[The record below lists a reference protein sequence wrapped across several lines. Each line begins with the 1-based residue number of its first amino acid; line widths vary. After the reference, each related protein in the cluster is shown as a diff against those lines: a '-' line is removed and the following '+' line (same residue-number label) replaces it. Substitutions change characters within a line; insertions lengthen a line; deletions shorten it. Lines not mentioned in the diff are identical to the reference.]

1 MEELKPVPPAPKK
14 KPNIFVRLLAFLV
27 TLALLLGAVAAVVYR
42 DRLNFDSIRR
52 WFVYRSLEK
61 SDSGQT
67 ESFQYD
73 SAGKGGY
80 SQVGDDLLVWSTAG
94 VRLYSSGGVEYLNE
108 SLTLNRPVADTC
120 GSAALIY
127 DAGGNVLHTYEDRS
141 TSFVL
146 NTEQGHEIL
155 STRMGPGGS
164 FAVTT
169 RESGYK
175 GVVTV
180 YSSGGHPVVGIRIST
195 RFVTDGLLSDD
206 GKTVAV
212 LTVGQNEDVF
222 ESGLDLYAL
231 DGDVPFASYSLGN
244 NAILDLRADGSAFW
258 ALGESSLSVARADGS
273 AAVHYD
279 YAGRYL
285 KDYALDG
292 DGFSALLLGKYR
304 AGSGAAL
311 VTVGADGQELAS
323 LDLEDQVLDLDA
335 SGRYVA
341 VLTAA
346 GLTLYTKDLQL
357 YDALENTMG
366 ARSVVL
372 RSDGT
377 AFLVGGETARLYI
390 PG

>member
-1 MEELKPVPPAPKK
+1 MAKEAPAQKPKK
-14 KPNIFVRLLAFLV
+14 SNIFVRLLAFLV

-80 SQVGDDLLVWSTAG
+80 SRVGDDLLVWSTAG

-127 DAGGNVLHTYEDRS
+127 DTGGNVLHTYEDRS

-155 STRMGPGGS
+155 SARMGPGGS

-285 KDYALDG
+285 KDYALEG

>member
-80 SQVGDDLLVWSTAG
+80 SRVGDDLLVWSTAG

-127 DAGGNVLHTYEDRS
+127 DAGGNILHTYEDRS

-155 STRMGPGGS
+155 SARMGPGGS

>member
-80 SQVGDDLLVWSTAG
+80 SRVGDDLLVWSTAG

-155 STRMGPGGS
+155 SARMGPGGS

-279 YAGRYL
+279 YTGRYL
-285 KDYALDG
+285 KDYALEG

>member
-61 SDSGQT
+61 RDSGQT

-155 STRMGPGGS
+155 SARMGPGGS

>member
-155 STRMGPGGS
+155 SARMGPGGS

-311 VTVGADGQELAS
+311 VTVGADGQELTS

>member
-67 ESFQYD
+67 ESFQYG

-80 SQVGDDLLVWSTAG
+80 SRVGDDLLVWSTAG

-155 STRMGPGGS
+155 SARMGPGGS

-285 KDYALDG
+285 KDYALEG

>member
-1 MEELKPVPPAPKK
+1 MGELKPVPPAPKK

-80 SQVGDDLLVWSTAG
+80 SRVGDDLLVWSTAG

-127 DAGGNVLHTYEDRS
+127 DTGGNVLHTYEDRS

-155 STRMGPGGS
+155 SARMGPGGS

-285 KDYALDG
+285 KDYALEG

>member
-155 STRMGPGGS
+155 SARMGPGGS

-212 LTVGQNEDVF
+212 ITVGQNEDVF

>member
-155 STRMGPGGS
+155 SARMGPGGS

-377 AFLVGGETARLYI
+377 AFLVGGETARLYV

>member
-155 STRMGPGGS
+155 SARMGPGGS

>member
-80 SQVGDDLLVWSTAG
+80 SRVGDDLLVWSTAG

-127 DAGGNVLHTYEDRS
+127 DTGGNVLHTYEDRS

-155 STRMGPGGS
+155 SARMGPGGS

-244 NAILDLRADGSAFW
+244 NAILDLRADGSALW

-285 KDYALDG
+285 KDYALEG

>member
-80 SQVGDDLLVWSTAG
+80 SRVGDDLLVWSTAG

-127 DAGGNVLHTYEDRS
+127 DTGGNVLHTYEDRS

-155 STRMGPGGS
+155 SARMGPGGS

-273 AAVHYD
+273 AGVHYD

-285 KDYALDG
+285 KDYALEG

>member
-155 STRMGPGGS
+155 SARMGPGGS

-346 GLTLYTKDLQL
+346 GLTLYTKDLQF

>member
-1 MEELKPVPPAPKK
+1 MEELKTVPPAPKK

-80 SQVGDDLLVWSTAG
+80 SRVGDDLLVWSTAG

-127 DAGGNVLHTYEDRS
+127 DTGGNVLHTYEDRS

-155 STRMGPGGS
+155 SARMGPGGS

-285 KDYALDG
+285 KDYALEG

>member
-1 MEELKPVPPAPKK
+1 M
-14 KPNIFVRLLAFLV
+14 
-27 TLALLLGAVAAVVYR
+27 VYR

-155 STRMGPGGS
+155 SARMGPGGS

>member
-14 KPNIFVRLLAFLV
+14 KPTIFVRLLAFLV

-80 SQVGDDLLVWSTAG
+80 SRVGDDLLVWSTAG

-127 DAGGNVLHTYEDRS
+127 DTGGNVLHTYEDRS

-155 STRMGPGGS
+155 SARMGPGGS

-285 KDYALDG
+285 KDYALEG

>member
-80 SQVGDDLLVWSTAG
+80 SRVGDDLLVWSTAG

-127 DAGGNVLHTYEDRS
+127 DTGGNVLHTYEDRS

-155 STRMGPGGS
+155 SARMGPGGS

-180 YSSGGHPVVGIRIST
+180 YSSGGHPVVGIRISS

-285 KDYALDG
+285 KDYALEG

>member
-14 KPNIFVRLLAFLV
+14 TPNSFVRLLAFLV

-155 STRMGPGGS
+155 SARMGPGGS

>member
-80 SQVGDDLLVWSTAG
+80 SRVGDDLLVWSTAG

-127 DAGGNVLHTYEDRS
+127 DTGGNVLHTYEDRS

-155 STRMGPGGS
+155 SARMGPGGS

-285 KDYALDG
+285 KAYALEG

>member
-155 STRMGPGGS
+155 SARMGPGGS

-323 LDLEDQVLDLDA
+323 LDLEDQALDLDA

>member
-73 SAGKGGY
+73 SACKGGY
-80 SQVGDDLLVWSTAG
+80 SRVGDDLLVWSTAG

-155 STRMGPGGS
+155 SARMGPGGS

-285 KDYALDG
+285 KDYALEG

>member
-80 SQVGDDLLVWSTAG
+80 SRVGDDLLVWSTAG

-127 DAGGNVLHTYEDRS
+127 DTGGNVLHTYEDRS

-155 STRMGPGGS
+155 SARMGPGGS

-285 KDYALDG
+285 KDYALEG

-372 RSDGT
+372 RCVGT

>member
-1 MEELKPVPPAPKK
+1 MEELKPDPPAPKK

-155 STRMGPGGS
+155 SARMGPGGS

-285 KDYALDG
+285 KDYALEG

>member
-73 SAGKGGY
+73 SAGKGVY

-155 STRMGPGGS
+155 SARMGPGGS

>member
-27 TLALLLGAVAAVVYR
+27 TLPLLLGAVAAVVYR

-80 SQVGDDLLVWSTAG
+80 SRVGDDLLVWSTAG

-127 DAGGNVLHTYEDRS
+127 DTGGNVLHTYEDRS

-155 STRMGPGGS
+155 SARMGPGGS

-285 KDYALDG
+285 KDYALEG

>member
-14 KPNIFVRLLAFLV
+14 KPNLFVRLLAFLV

-94 VRLYSSGGVEYLNE
+94 VRLYSSGGVEYVNE

-155 STRMGPGGS
+155 SARMGPGGS

>member
-80 SQVGDDLLVWSTAG
+80 SRVGDDLLVWSTAG

-155 STRMGPGGS
+155 SARMGPGGS

-285 KDYALDG
+285 KDYALEG

-304 AGSGAAL
+304 AASGAAL

>member
-155 STRMGPGGS
+155 SARMGPGGS

-390 PG
+390 PV

>member
-155 STRMGPGGS
+155 SARMGPGGS

-258 ALGESSLSVARADGS
+258 ALGESSLSVARAD
-273 AAVHYD
+273 AVHYD

-285 KDYALDG
+285 KDYALEG

>member
-127 DAGGNVLHTYEDRS
+127 DTGGNVLHTYEDRS

-155 STRMGPGGS
+155 SARMGPGGS

>member
-80 SQVGDDLLVWSTAG
+80 SRVGDDLLVWSTAG

-155 STRMGPGGS
+155 SARMGPGGS

-285 KDYALDG
+285 KDYALEG

-341 VLTAA
+341 VITAA

>member
-1 MEELKPVPPAPKK
+1 M
-14 KPNIFVRLLAFLV
+14 
-27 TLALLLGAVAAVVYR
+27 
-42 DRLNFDSIRR
+42 
-52 WFVYRSLEK
+52 
-61 SDSGQT
+61 
-67 ESFQYD
+67 
-73 SAGKGGY
+73 
-80 SQVGDDLLVWSTAG
+80 
-94 VRLYSSGGVEYLNE
+94 
-108 SLTLNRPVADTC
+108 
-120 GSAALIY
+120 
-127 DAGGNVLHTYEDRS
+127 
-141 TSFVL
+141 
-146 NTEQGHEIL
+146 
-155 STRMGPGGS
+155 
-164 FAVTT
+164 
-169 RESGYK
+169 
-175 GVVTV
+175 VTV

>member
-73 SAGKGGY
+73 SAGKGGS

-155 STRMGPGGS
+155 SARMGPGGS

>member
-80 SQVGDDLLVWSTAG
+80 SRVGDDLLVWSTAG

-127 DAGGNVLHTYEDRS
+127 DTGGNVLHTYEDRS

-155 STRMGPGGS
+155 SARMGPGGS
-164 FAVTT
+164 VAVTT

-285 KDYALDG
+285 KDYALEG

>member
-80 SQVGDDLLVWSTAG
+80 SRVGDDLLVWSTAG

-127 DAGGNVLHTYEDRS
+127 DTGGNVLHTYEDRS

-155 STRMGPGGS
+155 SARMGPGGS

>member
-80 SQVGDDLLVWSTAG
+80 SRAGDDLLVWSTAG

-127 DAGGNVLHTYEDRS
+127 DTGGNVLHTYEDRS

-155 STRMGPGGS
+155 SARMGPGGS

-285 KDYALDG
+285 KDYALEG